1 MIDEKKYY
9 ETFNQAIKEERKA
22 EIESTI
28 SEIKNISGKKREEK
42 GRAILNLDGR
52 ISGYEIGGFTV
63 IKYGRKKYID
73 TNISVGDEVLISKGD
88 PLKSDYLATVTNIG
102 NRYIEVVVAGGVPY
116 WALKNIRLDLYFN
129 DVTYSRMKDALKRFN
144 NNSEYFQNLK
154 NILLEKEKP
163 TINNLECQIDFFDDR
178 LNKFQKEA
186 VKKSI
191 KENDLFLL
199 YAPPGTGKTRTIT
212 EIILQ
217 EAKLGKKILAT
228 AESNVATDN
237 LVEYLTK
244 IPHNFK
250 IIRIGHPARVS
261 ERIKDML
268 IYNAVKNKQ
277 SYINAQKMREEMNE
291 LIETRN
297 KYKKPNP
304 SLRRGMS
311 DDQIKK
317 HARNK
322 KSFRGINPKKM
333 KSMAKWI
340 KYNEM
345 IDELYMN
352 IKDLEEFALDSVIE
366 ESDII
371 ITTNATAGSDFLED
385 KNFDVSIIDEGS
397 QSMEPSSLISVTKSK
412 KFIMSGD
419 HNQLPPT
426 ILSDKA
432 KDVLSKTLF
441 QRMINKYPENSYM
454 LKIQYRMNEQ
464 IMEIPNKFFY
474 GNELI
479 ADDSVKNHTIKDLI
493 NIDDYDDILDPN
505 KTVVFLNTSASDKKE
520 EEQKFGSKSRRNIFE
535 SDVIVEILEKFK
547 KRNFDL
553 ENIGIISPYFDQ
565 IELIEEKIK
574 NKFNLV
580 PEISTVD
587 GFQGREKEVIIIS
600 NVRSNENSDIGFL
613 EDYRRLNVSITRSK
627 RKLIIIGDSETLKEN
642 VYYKNLIEHL
652 KEKDL
657 FIDIT
662 WG

>member
-129 DVTYSRMKDALKRFN
+129 DVTYSRMKDALKRFR

-199 YAPPGTGKTRTIT
+199 YGPPGTGKTRTIT

-322 KSFRGINPKKM
+322 KSFRGINPKK
-333 KSMAKWI
+333 
-340 KYNEM
+340 NE
-345 IDELYMN
+345 I
-352 IKDLEEFALDSVIE
+352 
-366 ESDII
+366 
-371 ITTNATAGSDFLED
+371 
-385 KNFDVSIIDEGS
+385 
-397 QSMEPSSLISVTKSK
+397 
-412 KFIMSGD
+412 
-419 HNQLPPT
+419 
-426 ILSDKA
+426 
-432 KDVLSKTLF
+432 
-441 QRMINKYPENSYM
+441 
-454 LKIQYRMNEQ
+454 
-464 IMEIPNKFFY
+464 Y
-474 GNELI
+474 G
-479 ADDSVKNHTIKDLI
+479 
-493 NIDDYDDILDPN
+493 
-505 KTVVFLNTSASDKKE
+505 
-520 EEQKFGSKSRRNIFE
+520 
-535 SDVIVEILEKFK
+535 
-547 KRNFDL
+547 
-553 ENIGIISPYFDQ
+553 
-565 IELIEEKIK
+565 
-574 NKFNLV
+574 
-580 PEISTVD
+580 
-587 GFQGREKEVIIIS
+587 
-600 NVRSNENSDIGFL
+600 
-613 EDYRRLNVSITRSK
+613 
-627 RKLIIIGDSETLKEN
+627 
-642 VYYKNLIEHL
+642 
-652 KEKDL
+652 
-657 FIDIT
+657 
-662 WG
+662 